1 MNRTHTLIRSLFT
14 LGILFASFAA
24 FSPVPAFA
32 APSDGLPATLHA
44 PAQRLTD
51 EAIAADLA
59 AIDGCRAALQTVV
72 QQKGPQPWRQ
82 AFATAWLDAARTE
95 YTDHDRTG
103 FAEGAY
109 QRALAIVREIESGAA
124 PVDHQSVPVAADSI
138 PGSMRVMPELWSE
151 LQRLKRHEGFKCA
164 EVQIARMEVQL
175 AWTGNEQVDMGD
187 CHASP
192 HLAEAQRL
200 ASEARALEE
209 VCNVTPVT
217 PAPKPVVIETPKPA
231 VPTREELRIPRNVH
245 FALDKH
251 FISPESHKVIE
262 GIVALLQKYPS
273 IRVRLEGHTDSRA
286 SVAYNLALSQRRVN
300 ATKAVFLAL
309 GVDSTRISTDFKGK
323 GDLYSEEKDTRGFA
337 LNRRVEMVFVDSD
350 GRDIK
355 GERQEGDLQ
364 LEGATP
370 VQPKKPAVRK
380 PAAKPAAAKPGTTT
394 TAKPKP

>member
-1 MNRTHTLIRSLFT
+1 MNRTHTLIRSLFM
-14 LGILFASFAA
+14 LGILFASFSAA
-24 FSPVPAFA
+24 PAFA
-32 APSDGLPATLHA
+32 AASDGLPATLHA
-44 PAQRLTD
+44 PGARMSD
-51 EAIAADLA
+51 EVIAADLA
-59 AIDGCRAALQTVV
+59 AIDGCRAALATAV
-72 QQKGPQPWRQ
+72 QEKGPQPWRQ
-82 AFATAWLDAARTE
+82 AFAAAWLDAARTE

-138 PGSMRVMPELWSE
+138 PGSMRVKPELWTE

-192 HLAEAQRL
+192 HLAEAQKL

-209 VCNVTPVT
+209 VCNVTPVP
-217 PAPKPVVIETPKPA
+217 PAPKPVVVETPKPA

-323 GDLYSEEKDTRGFA
+323 GDLYAEEKDTRGFA

-370 VQPKKPAVRK
+370 VQPKKPATKK
-380 PAAKPAAAKPGTTT
+380 PAAKPAAAKPAAP
-394 TAKPKP
+394 AKPKP